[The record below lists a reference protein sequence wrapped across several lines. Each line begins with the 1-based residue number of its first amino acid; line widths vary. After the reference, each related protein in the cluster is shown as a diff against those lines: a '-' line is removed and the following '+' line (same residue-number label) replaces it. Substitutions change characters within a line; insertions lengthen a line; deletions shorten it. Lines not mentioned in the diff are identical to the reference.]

1 MPNNAEL
8 KTIMQTII
16 ITQSGSKS
24 EAKFSVKGS
33 KLLLKI
39 PLD

>member
-8 KTIMQTII
+8 KTITLPHKVKP
-16 ITQSGSKS
+16 KS
-24 EAKFSVKGS
+24 EAEFPVKGS

-39 PLD
+39 SLN